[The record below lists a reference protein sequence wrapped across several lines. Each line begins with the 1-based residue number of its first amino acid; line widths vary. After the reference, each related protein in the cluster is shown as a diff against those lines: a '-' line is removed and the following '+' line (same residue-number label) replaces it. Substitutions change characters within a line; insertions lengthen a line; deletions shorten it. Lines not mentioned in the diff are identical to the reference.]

1 MSRTRTGCS
10 AHFFASSRR
19 RTHKCPSHR
28 PWRVH
33 NRAKSTGEY
42 DDTRRSEW
50 GSLRPPGGGCGS
62 GPTIKTA
69 PAAQIMPGSN
79 PGEIMPNAI
88 ERLLTSDEV
97 GAILGIHPKV
107 VERMAKRGDL
117 PGLKVGKFW
126 RYRASSLD
134 GWIDSRLQSC
144 RQPCRTE
151 TSF

>member
-1 MSRTRTGCS
+1 MTPQKGNQTLSEAPG
-10 AHFFASSRR
+10 AGGD
-19 RTHKCPSHR
+19 PR
-28 PWRVH
+28 P
-33 NRAKSTGEY
+33 T
-42 DDTRRSEW
+42 
-50 GSLRPPGGGCGS
+50 
-62 GPTIKTA
+62 
-69 PAAQIMPGSN
+69 
-79 PGEIMPNAI
+79 I

-97 GAILGIHPKV
+97 GAILCIHPKV

-134 GWIDSRLQSC
+134 GWIDSRLESF